1 MSTLKRI
8 LLVCLVLLFL
18 GFSVAGY
25 VFWSMGNVEFWES
38 SIRNFEKADQAH
50 PPRLGSIVFTGS
62 SSILFWH
69 TLADDMKPLDVINRG
84 FGGSQIAQVNHYV
97 ARIVIN
103 YRPKAVVLYAGEND
117 LSWPWSKSPETVFSD
132 FRRFVETIHSQL
144 PGTWI
149 YYISM
154 KPTPLRWSNWRT
166 MQKTNKMIEDYSRSQ
181 ERVQFIDVSTAMLDA
196 QGKPRHELFRSDGL
210 HMDAQGYSLWTS
222 IIRPVVHTENSV
234 RSENAGV
241 PTIREIMVATTMSS
255 LFVAL
260 FALVASSFRTRAA
273 LQAEILALRHQL
285 AVCQKNAPRRLS
297 LHRCDRLL
305 WVVLYRF
312 WSGWRRCLEIVRPD
326 TVLRWHRRAF
336 AWHWTRKSRRLPG
349 RPEVA
354 ANIRDLIRRMCQGN
368 PLWGAPRIHGELLK
382 LGIAVAQ
389 STVAR
394 YLPRSRKPPCQTWRT
409 FLTNH
414 LAQTAAIDFF
424 TVPTATFRVL
434 FVFVVLSHERR
445 RVLHFGVTEHPTQEW
460 TMQQMREAFPWDQ
473 APRFV
478 VRDRDAIYGTDF
490 AAMTRDMGMEEV
502 LTAPRSPWQNP
513 FVERL
518 VGSIR
523 RECLDHVMV
532 WNERSLRRT
541 LHNYF
546 AYYQRSRTH
555 LALGKDAPE
564 PRPVEPPEQGRVV
577 AIPQVGGL
585 HHRYQR
591 RAA

>member
-1 MSTLKRI
+1 M
-8 LLVCLVLLFL
+8 
-18 GFSVAGY
+18 
-25 VFWSMGNVEFWES
+25 
-38 SIRNFEKADQAH
+38 
-50 PPRLGSIVFTGS
+50 
-62 SSILFWH
+62 
-69 TLADDMKPLDVINRG
+69 
-84 FGGSQIAQVNHYV
+84 
-97 ARIVIN
+97 
-103 YRPKAVVLYAGEND
+103 
-117 LSWPWSKSPETVFSD
+117 
-132 FRRFVETIHSQL
+132 
-144 PGTWI
+144 
-149 YYISM
+149 
-154 KPTPLRWSNWRT
+154 
-166 MQKTNKMIEDYSRSQ
+166 
-181 ERVQFIDVSTAMLDA
+181 
-196 QGKPRHELFRSDGL
+196 
-210 HMDAQGYSLWTS
+210 
-222 IIRPVVHTENSV
+222 HTENSV

-285 AVCQKNAPRRLS
+285 AVCQKNAPRRLR

-354 ANIRDLIRRMCQGN
+354 ANIRDLIRRMCQAN

-394 YLPRSRKPPCQTWRT
+394 YLPRSRKPPSQTWRT

-478 VRDRDAIYGTDF
+478 LRDRDAIYGTDF

-523 RECLDHVMV
+523 RECLDHVIV

-564 PRPVEPPEQGRVV
+564 PRAVAPPEQGRVV